1 MDKGTEFAGELKKLC
16 KAEGIQIDST
26 MSGTKA
32 AYAERTIRS
41 MKNILYRYMEHNGF
55 KYIHTLT
62 QFVTALTSKRN
73 CSIDLIPKNVNN
85 SNFLSILCGKPL
97 RESRKPKFEIGD
109 RVRISKNDLAIN
121 NGYKPQFT
129 QEVFEVVASAFRKP
143 PTYTIKDEQDENIR
157 RNFHQK

>member
-1 MDKGTEFAGELKKLC
+1 
-16 KAEGIQIDST
+16 

-41 MKNILYRYMEHNGF
+41 MKSILYRYMEHNGY

-73 CSIDLIPKNVNN
+73 CSIDLMPKNVNN
-85 SNFLSILCGKPL
+85 SDLLSIHGSKPL
-97 RESRKPKFEIGD
+97 RELRKPKFEIGD
-109 RVRISKNDLAIN
+109 RVRIWKNDLTII

-129 QEVFEVVASAFRKP
+129 QEVFEVVAIALRKP

-157 RNFHQK
+157 RKFYQKELIGLI